1 MRSVVILASALLL
14 LPGAVSPQAETTAF
28 VNVAVLPMDRERV
41 LEDHTVLVRDGLIQE
56 MAPSHRVQV
65 PVGAQVID
73 GSGLFLLPG
82 LADMHVR
89 LPGPQATRE
98 EIEQFMFLLLA
109 NNVTV
114 IRGMRGTSNHLR
126 LKRDVASGALLGPTI
141 YPGSPPLN
149 GQNAQDAESAIN
161 RMMANRSEGYD
172 FQTIQQG
179 IRGEV
184 WDSLTEEA
192 HSRGYSFGGI
202 IPDSVG
208 LRRAL
213 STGISTIEHL
223 DGFLEEVVSDPVWA
237 RLEKGETVSLREML
251 DSVEGRKMRAIA
263 AHTRSSDSWVVPTL
277 HIWETRYRP
286 VELSAML
293 SLPEMRFVPAS
304 TREAWTQE
312 SGSRPPMDP
321 ETAEL
326 LIQVRQRILRALT
339 MAGVGVLMGTDSP
352 QMFNIPGFSLR
363 HELRS
368 MEAAGLTP
376 YEILV
381 AGTRNVA
388 EYARRELLEPAN
400 FGTVE
405 EGNRADLILLNANPF
420 LDLEALW
427 TQEGVMV
434 HGRWIPREEIDARL
448 EALAEKFG
456 G

>member
-1 MRSVVILASALLL
+1 MRLTAIVLPALLSF
-14 LPGAVSPQAETTAF
+14 PGAASPQAETTAF
-28 VNVAVLPMDRERV
+28 VHVNVLSMERERV

-56 MAPSHRVQV
+56 VAPSHRVQ
-65 PVGAQVID
+65 PPAGARVID
-73 GSGLFLLPG
+73 GAGLFLMPG

-89 LPGPQATRE
+89 LPAPEATQE
-98 EIEQFMFLLLA
+98 EIERFLFLFLA

-114 IRGMRGTSNHLR
+114 IRGMHGTSNHIQM
-126 LKRDVASGALLGPTI
+126 KRQTASGAVLGPTI

-149 GQNAQDAESAIN
+149 GQNTQDAEAAIN
-161 RMMANRSEGYD
+161 RMLAHRSAGYD
-172 FQTIQQG
+172 LQTIQQG

-202 IPDSVG
+202 IPDLVG

-223 DGFLEEVVSDPVWA
+223 DGFLEEVVSDPVRA
-237 RLEKGETVSLREML
+237 RLDRGETVSLREML

-277 HIWETRYRP
+277 YLWENRYRP
-286 VELSAML
+286 LNVDSLL
-293 SLPEMRFVPAS
+293 SLAEMAYVNEAMREYWIRQKAS
-304 TREAWTQE
+304 QE
-312 SGSRPPMDP
+312 ILDP

-326 LIQVRQRILRALT
+326 LVEVRQRLLRALT

-352 QMFNIPGFSLR
+352 QMFNVPGFSLR

-368 MEAAGLTP
+368 MEGAGLTP

-381 AGTRNVA
+381 TGTRNVA

-400 FGTVE
+400 FGTIK
-405 EGNRADLILLNANPF
+405 EGNRADLILLRANPF
-420 LDLEALW
+420 QDLEALW
-427 TQEGVMV
+427 DQEGVMV
-434 HGRWIPREEIDARL
+434 QGRWIPRAEIDERL
-448 EALAEKFG
+448 G
-456 G
+456 R

>member
-1 MRSVVILASALLL
+1 MRFAATVVSAFLL
-14 LPGAVSPQAETTAF
+14 LPGAASPQAETTAF
-28 VNVAVLPMDRERV
+28 VHVNVLPMNRERV

-56 MAPSHRVQV
+56 VAPSHRVQL
-65 PVGAQVID
+65 PAGARVID
-73 GSGLFLLPG
+73 GTGLFLMPG

-89 LPGPQATRE
+89 LPGPGAPPE
-98 EIEQFMFLLLA
+98 EVNDFLFLCLA
-109 NNVTV
+109 NNITV
-114 IRGMRGTSNHLR
+114 IRGMHGRSNHLQ
-126 LKRDVASGALLGPTI
+126 LKRQTASGAILGPTI

-149 GQNAQDAESAIN
+149 GQNAQDAEAAIN
-161 RMMANRSEGYD
+161 RMLAHRSAGYD
-172 FQTIQQG
+172 FQTIHQG

-184 WDSLTEEA
+184 WDSLAEEA

-208 LRRAL
+208 LRKAL

-223 DGFLEEVVSDPVWA
+223 DGFLEEVVSDPVRA
-237 RLEKGETVSLREML
+237 RLDRGETISFREML
-251 DSVEGRKMRAIA
+251 ESVEGRKMRAIA

-277 HIWETRYRP
+277 YLWENRYGP
-286 VELSAML
+286 VELASLL

-304 TREAWTQE
+304 TREAWAQE
-312 SGSRPPMDP
+312 SGGQALVDP
-321 ETAEL
+321 ETAKL
-326 LIQVRQRILRALT
+326 LVEVRQRLVRALT

-352 QMFNIPGFSLR
+352 QMFNVPGFSLR

-381 AGTRNVA
+381 TGSRNVA

-405 EGNRADLILLNANPF
+405 EGNRADLILLKANPF
-420 LDLEALW
+420 QALEALW
-427 TQEGVMV
+427 DQEGVMV
-434 HGRWIPREEIDARL
+434 QGRWIPRDEIDAKL
-448 EALAEKFG
+448 EALAERLG

>member
-1 MRSVVILASALLL
+1 MLCTSRASLAFSALLSL
-14 LPGAVSPQAETTAF
+14 FFLPGAASPQAETTAF
-28 VNVAVLPMDRERV
+28 VNVNVLPMNRERI

-56 MAPSHRVQV
+56 VAPSHRVQL
-65 PVGAQVID
+65 PAGARVID
-73 GSGLFLLPG
+73 GAGLFLMPG

-89 LPGPQATRE
+89 LPAPEATQE
-98 EIEQFMFLLLA
+98 EIERFMFIFLA

-114 IRGMRGTSNHLR
+114 VRGMYGTPNHIQM
-126 LKRDVASGALLGPTI
+126 KRQTASGDVLGPTI

-149 GQNAQDAESAIN
+149 GQNTPDAEAAIN
-161 RMMANRSEGYD
+161 RMLAHRSAGYD

-179 IRGEV
+179 IQGEV

-202 IPDSVG
+202 IPDAVG
-208 LRRAL
+208 LRKAL

-223 DGFLEEVVSDPVWA
+223 DGFLEEVASDPVRA
-237 RLEKGETVSLREML
+237 RLDRGETVSLREIL

-277 HIWETRYRP
+277 YLWENRYRP
-286 VELSAML
+286 LNVDSLL
-293 SLPEMRFVPAS
+293 SLPEMAYVDEAMREYWIRQKAS
-304 TREAWTQE
+304 QE
-312 SGSRPPMDP
+312 ILDP

-326 LIQVRQRILRALT
+326 LVEVRQRLLRALT

-352 QMFNIPGFSLR
+352 QMFNVPGFSLR

-368 MEAAGLTP
+368 MEGAGLTP

-381 AGTRNVA
+381 TGTRNVA
-388 EYARRELLEPAN
+388 EYARRELLEPGN

-405 EGNRADLILLNANPF
+405 EGNRADLILLRANPF
-420 LDLEALW
+420 QDLEALW
-427 TQEGVMV
+427 DQEGVMV
-434 HGRWIPREEIDARL
+434 QGRWISRAEIDERL
-448 EALAEKFG
+448 G
-456 G
+456 R